1 MIILKELFSMLY
13 WIGIPMLLNPITKR
27 NRELGRK
34 LTHML
39 VHSWWFLSLFLFDN
53 FWYAV
58 AIPAFYVIVGTIF
71 ALMKEPPSFLSDVE
85 RESEVGLFKFSYIV
99 SPLSIVVVVFFQYF
113 IFKNEYL
120 AGFAI
125 LALSFGDA
133 AAALIG
139 SKFKFGE
146 YRFGSH
152 VKTLAG
158 SLSMF
163 FTTFLLCILYS
174 YIIGVPLDRLV
185 FCIIISSI
193 ATVTEA
199 VSVRGFDNL
208 TIPAVCCV
216 FTWILCQ

>member
-1 MIILKELFSMLY
+1 MLY
-13 WIGIPMLLNPITKR
+13 WIGIPILLNPVTKR
-27 NRELGRK
+27 SREFGRK
-34 LTHML
+34 LTHIF
-39 VHSWWFLSLFLFDN
+39 VHSWWFLSLILFDN

-58 AIPAFYVIVGTIF
+58 AIPAFYVIIGTIF

-85 RESEVGLFKFSYIV
+85 RENEVGSFKFSYIA
-99 SPLSIVVVVFFQYF
+99 SPLSIVVVIFFQYF

-120 AGFAI
+120 AGFAV

-133 AAALIG
+133 AAALVG

-146 YRFGSH
+146 YRIGKH

-163 FTTFLLCILYS
+163 ITTFLLCILYS
-174 YIIGVPLDRLV
+174 YIIGFSLDIMV
-185 FCIIISSI
+185 FCIIISII

-199 VSVRGFDNL
+199 VSVRGLDNI
-208 TIPAVCCV
+208 TIPTVCCA
-216 FTWILCQ
+216 FTWICANNLWI